1 MAWEGRGEHV
11 VSGQVTHFHAL
22 EELLTF
28 MQRVLASVQ

>member
-1 MAWEGRGEHV
+1 V

-28 MQRVLASVQ
+28 MQNVLDGVKRLSDRL